1 MDKNCSCRKSRSAFT
16 DFFRKLTVVKTS
28 EKNDIYSTSAPA
40 KSLGTVQSLKMD
52 FRAARGCVSLDHFNK
67 NLPLIKN
74 EPWEYFTKL
83 ARCCPALFL
92 FLTFSVVFWGSLPPA
107 TFVCLTFKGPKAFGS
122 FSRKLQSCWR
132 NQMVDSEI
140 FLSDVSAIVQL
151 TLAIAIN
158 YSVPIPIACCFAHL
172 IAPTC
177 ASPLCCLLKAVSCL
191 AED

>member
-1 MDKNCSCRKSRSAFT
+1 MIFIRHQHLLSLWVQCRVWKWISTLRGDVLLLITSI
-16 DFFRKLTVVKTS
+16 KT
-28 EKNDIYSTSAPA
+28 YR
-40 KSLGTVQSLKMD
+40 
-52 FRAARGCVSLDHFNK
+52 F
-67 NLPLIKN
+67 IKN

-107 TFVCLTFKGPKAFGS
+107 TFVYLNFKGPKVFGS

-158 YSVPIPIACCFAHL
+158 YSVPIPIACCFAYL

-177 ASPLCCLLKAVSCL
+177 ASPPCCLLKAVSCL